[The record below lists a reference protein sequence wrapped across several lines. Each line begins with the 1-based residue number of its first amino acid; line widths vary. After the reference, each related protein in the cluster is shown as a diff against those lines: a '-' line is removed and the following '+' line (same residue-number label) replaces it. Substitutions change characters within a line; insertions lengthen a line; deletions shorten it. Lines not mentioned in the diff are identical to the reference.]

1 MHTRVV
7 LGVGKGVLFRAVQAC
22 PHRVGKWKRARVE
35 DIQIHIPHTHTHDQ
49 IIGSRHP
56 VSLTLSLSITHT
68 LTHSHT
74 QPTA

>member
-1 MHTRVV
+1 MHARVV

-56 VSLTLSLSITHT
+56 VSLSLSLSLYH
-68 LTHSHT
+68 THSHT